1 LLDAILAD
9 GGRRKELSPMTDT
22 HDAASMR
29 ALVAKQKAAHLRD
42 GAPSA
47 EVRIERL
54 DRCVGLLVENRAAIE
69 KALNDDFGS
78 RSPEATAFTDVAAS
92 IGPLQHAKASLRK
105 WMKIERR
112 KTSPAIL
119 GLFGAKAEVRY
130 QPKGVVGVISPW
142 NFPVNLTFTPLAG
155 ILAAGNRAM
164 IKPSEYTPATSALM
178 AQMFGGAFSE
188 EEIAVVTGGPEVG
201 QAFAG
206 LAFDHLIFTGATGV
220 ARHVMKAAAD
230 NLTPLTLE
238 LGGKSPVIL
247 GRSAD
252 VAVAAA
258 RIMNGKTL
266 NAGQICLAPD
276 YVLAPKDKLETFV
289 GEAAGAVKRM
299 FPTIKD
305 NPDYTAI
312 VAQRHYDRIIGY
324 IDDARAKGARVVEL
338 KPDGEDLSQQE
349 HRKIAPTL
357 IIDPT
362 DDMKVMQEEIFGP
375 VLPVK
380 TYERVEDA
388 IAYVNAHDRPLG
400 LYYFGDD
407 AAEREKVLGGT
418 TSGGVTVNDVVFH
431 VAQEDLPFGGVGASG
446 MGSYHGHDGFREFSH
461 RKAVYSQLKKDIGP
475 LVQMRP
481 PYGAGFRKYLEGA
494 IKR

>member
-1 LLDAILAD
+1 MA
-9 GGRRKELSPMTDT
+9 EVE
-22 HDAASMR
+22 HDAASMQ
-29 ALVAKQKAAHLRD
+29 ALLAKQKAAHLRD

-47 EVRIERL
+47 ELRTQRL
-54 DRCVGLLVENRAAIE
+54 DRCIALLVENRKAIE
-69 KALNDDFGS
+69 DALNEDFGA
-78 RSPEATAFTDVAAS
+78 RSPDATAFTDVAGS
-92 IGPLQHAKASLRK
+92 IGPLQHAKANLKK
-105 WMKIERR
+105 WMKTEKR
-112 KTSPAIL
+112 KPSPAIL

-130 QPKGVVGVISPW
+130 EPKGVVGVISPW
-142 NFPVNLTFTPLAG
+142 NFPVNLTFAPLAG

-178 AQMFGGAFSE
+178 ATMFGGAFSE

-252 VAVAAA
+252 VATAAA

-276 YVLAPKDKLETFV
+276 YVLAPKDKLESFV
-289 GEAAGAVKRM
+289 GEARSAVTRM
-299 FPTIKD
+299 FPTLKD

-312 VAQRHYDRIIGY
+312 VAQRHYDRIMGY
-324 IDDARAKGARVVEL
+324 IDDARAKGARIVEL
-338 KPDGEDLSQQE
+338 KPDGEDLTQQE

-357 IIDPT
+357 IIEPT

-380 TYERVEDA
+380 TYEAVDDA

-407 AAEREKVLGGT
+407 AAEQEKVLTRT

-431 VAQEDLPFGGVGASG
+431 VAQEDLPFGGVGPSG
-446 MGSYHGHDGFREFSH
+446 MGSYHGHDGFKEFSH
-461 RKAVYSQLKKDIGP
+461 RKAVYTQVKKDIGP

-481 PYGAGFRKYLEGA
+481 PYGPGIRKYLDGA

>member
-1 LLDAILAD
+1 MAD
-9 GGRRKELSPMTDT
+9 EV
-22 HDAASMR
+22 HDAASMQ
-29 ALVAKQKAAHLRD
+29 ALLSRQKAAHLRD

-47 EVRIERL
+47 EVRAERL
-54 DRCVGLLVENRAAIE
+54 DRCVGLLVENRKAIE
-69 KALNDDFGS
+69 DALNEDFGS

-105 WMKIERR
+105 WMKTERR

-178 AQMFGGAFSE
+178 ARMFGGAFSE

-206 LAFDHLIFTGATGV
+206 LAFDHLIFTGATGI
-220 ARHVMKAAAD
+220 ARHVMKAAAE

-252 VAVAAA
+252 VATAAA

-276 YVLAPKDKLETFV
+276 YVLAPKDKLESFV
-289 GEAAGAVKRM
+289 GEAQGAVARM
-299 FPTIKD
+299 FPTIRD

-312 VAQRHYDRIIGY
+312 VAQRHYDRIMGH

-338 KPDGEDLSQQE
+338 KPDGEDLTQQE

-357 IIDPT
+357 IIGPT

-380 TYERVEDA
+380 TYEAVDDA

-431 VAQEDLPFGGVGASG
+431 VAQEDLPFGGVGPSG
-446 MGSYHGHDGFREFSH
+446 MGSYHGYDGFKEFSH

-481 PYGAGFRKYLEGA
+481 PYGAGFRKYLDGA